1 MAKFSKIAGCVLY
14 YGIGRWLPRPD
25 CRIRALGYI
34 AKRFRGFCG
43 KLMLERC
50 GKNVNICDHA
60 SFSTRVKL
68 GNNSGIGRRA
78 NISGACTI
86 GDNVIM
92 GPEVCIFTMNHRTDR
107 VDIPIKYQGNT
118 EEREVFIGDDCWIG
132 CRAMLLPGVKL
143 GRGVVVGAGAVV
155 SKDVPDYSVVVGNPA
170 RVVKTRG
177 Q

>member
-1 MAKFSKIAGCVLY
+1 
-14 YGIGRWLPRPD
+14 
-25 CRIRALGYI
+25 
-34 AKRFRGFCG
+34 
-43 KLMLERC
+43 
-50 GKNVNICDHA
+50 
-60 SFSTRVKL
+60 
-68 GNNSGIGRRA
+68 
-78 NISGACTI
+78 
-86 GDNVIM
+86 M